1 MTRYDEPYE
10 TTEQTVGR
18 TGEETIDLT
27 AAERAPDAEV
37 QPGPGTGAAAAP
49 HEAPTDDDVALLDES
64 HRTSFE
70 QRWSEAQGRFV
81 DDPRGAVHDADQLVS
96 EVVEVLSRGFT
107 DRKAAL
113 EQQWSSDGQPDT
125 EQLRQALQRYRLFF
139 SRLLAA

>member
-10 TTEQTVGR
+10 TTEQMAGR
-18 TGEETIDLT
+18 TDERTIDLT
-27 AAERAPDAEV
+27 AAERAPDPEV
-37 QPGPGTGAAAAP
+37 
-49 HEAPTDDDVALLDES
+49 EAGLEPPRDDQQVDGDVALLDES

-107 DRKAAL
+107 ERKAAL
-113 EQQWSSDGQPDT
+113 EQQWSSDGRPDT